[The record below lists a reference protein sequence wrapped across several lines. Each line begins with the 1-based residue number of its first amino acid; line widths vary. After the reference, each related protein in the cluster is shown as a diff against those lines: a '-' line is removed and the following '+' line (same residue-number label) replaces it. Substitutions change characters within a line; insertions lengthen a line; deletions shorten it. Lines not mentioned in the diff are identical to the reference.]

1 MRGGAGGNQESIRK
15 SELNLGRCAEICL
28 CSREQV
34 KTVLTLFAAEIVR
47 ILNAYNPFQW
57 LDISSEVWVQGGARH
72 ETRGVRGKGVANLCQ
87 SE

>member
-1 MRGGAGGNQESIRK
+1 MRAGAAGNQDSIRR

-47 ILNAYNPFQW
+47 ILNAYINFQW
-57 LDISSEVWVQGGARH
+57 LDISSEVWVQGSARH
-72 ETRGVRGKGVANLCQ
+72 ETRGVRGEGAANLC
-87 SE
+87 